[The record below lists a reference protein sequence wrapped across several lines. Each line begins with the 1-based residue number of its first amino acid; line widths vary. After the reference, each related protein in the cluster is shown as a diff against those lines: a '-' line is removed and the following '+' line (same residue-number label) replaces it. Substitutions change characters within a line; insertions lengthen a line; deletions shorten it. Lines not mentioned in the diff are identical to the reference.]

1 MTVVHLVHRFF
12 PPFSISVLWYT
23 TCFCYYHYCR
33 CCFLIKV
40 RAGDIK
46 SIWRDTVLREEKI
59 FFSVCLCVL
68 WLIITSPFFCSSF
81 FFTKKC
87 LMNTSR
93 LRTWFCVFSSY
104 DVNFGIYNFLF
115 LDSNRLYPEDK
126 FPLWRNE
133 LKCWKQI
140 DHNYHARLLN
150 ILHSLSL
157 NKNGHCIIYDA
168 LFFNTLLH
176 NLQGTVFLFLK

>member
-59 FFSVCLCVL
+59 YFFCLSLCVVANNHY
-68 WLIITSPFFCSSF
+68 SF
-81 FFTKKC
+81 FLFFIFIQKKC

-93 LRTWFCVFSSY
+93 LWTWFCVFSSY

-157 NKNGHCIIYDA
+157 NKNDHFIIYDA